1 MDFFNY
7 LGRRGCFTDMTI
19 FGDDYETYTIYNRTL
34 KNGSITIEITKKYD
48 YTVPAY
54 DIKKSYMK
62 YDGKKIITIEETCI
76 FMVMDDKSLEIV
88 RDDLK
93 PNDYVRKLWKDNNYM
108 IFDYEI
114 HREIIKHKIH

>member
-7 LGRRGCFTDMTI
+7 LGRRLFYGYDDFR
-19 FGDDYETYTIYNRTL
+19 DDYETYTIYNRTL

-76 FMVMDDKSLEIV
+76 
-88 RDDLK
+88 
-93 PNDYVRKLWKDNNYM
+93 LWLWT
-108 IFDYEI
+108 
-114 HREIIKHKIH
+114 IKV

>member
-1 MDFFNY
+1 
-7 LGRRGCFTDMTI
+7 
-19 FGDDYETYTIYNRTL
+19 
-34 KNGSITIEITKKYD
+34 
-48 YTVPAY
+48 
-54 DIKKSYMK
+54 MK
-62 YDGKKIITIEETCI
+62 YDGKKIITIENLY

-114 HREIIKHKIH
+114 HREIIKHKFIKETINTIV